1 MTVICLG
8 EVLIDQVVA
17 PTGER
22 QNFPGGAPANVAVAL
37 ARLGA
42 PSAFVGSVGQD
53 DHGQGLLELLK
64 QFGVNCEGVQTS
76 HQPTRIV
83 EVRCSAT
90 GDRVF
95 GGFVGGHT
103 TDFADAHLTA
113 TQLPIRLLE
122 SASALVTGTL
132 GMAYPHTRAAMEQA
146 AAIVKANGGQLVIDV
161 NWRPTFWPDPDLAQ
175 EILLPWM
182 QLAHWLK
189 ISVEESLALLKTD
202 NVAALAAQFP
212 QAHILLT
219 DGARGCH
226 YAIANRERVMGH
238 VPAFVVTP
246 QETTGAGDAFLAG
259 VVYQLHQQ
267 NWQLLSAAAIKKVL
281 TFANAMGALTTLK
294 PGAIAAQPT
303 PAELLTFLKEQ
314 THQSWTM

>member
-1 MTVICLG
+1 MTVVCLG

-37 ARLGA
+37 ARLGIQ
-42 PSAFVGSVGQD
+42 SSFIGNVGQD
-53 DHGQGLLELLK
+53 DHGQGLIKLLQ

-76 HQPTRIV
+76 YQPTRIV
-83 EVRCSAT
+83 EVRCSST

-103 TDFADAHLTA
+103 TDFADAHLA
-113 TQLPIRLLE
+113 VTQLPVRLLE

-146 AAIVKANGGQLVIDV
+146 ATIVKANGGQLIVDV

-175 EILLPWM
+175 EILLPWV
-182 QLAHWLK
+182 QQADWLK
-189 ISVEESLALLKTD
+189 ISVEDSLALFKTD
-202 NVAALAAQFP
+202 DVAALAAQFP

-226 YAIANRERVMGH
+226 YAIANREGDIGH

-267 NWQLLSAAAIKKVL
+267 NWQLLAAAAIKKML

-303 PAELLTFLKEQ
+303 PVELLTFLEEQ
-314 THQSWTM
+314 THQCWTM